1 MREADLAAQSQPF
14 RSSSPSALSR
24 AAASALIVPSR
35 CKATSSSRTSAWR
48 CRLRS
53 GPPRR

>member
-24 AAASALIVPSR
+24 AAASALIVASR

-48 CRLRS
+48 CRL
-53 GPPRR
+53 